1 MPRFLLDDAFAF
13 HPKVVHAG
21 NAAVGAWVRMGTYCA
36 ANLTDG
42 FVPDR
47 IARLIATEDE
57 IRSLIDAGSLLT
69 RSGGY
74 CIHDYLKHQYSKQ
87 EVEEERASARAR
99 MKEKRKPVRPNIGR
113 TSEEVPV
120 GKDRKVSESDSG
132 SEGEGEGGGK
142 LPGSPNANTKALVDR
157 WRSVA
162 EAVLDALNAA
172 RKRVRKSS
180 RGISTSYDSLRH
192 IAERLEAGKSAADCL
207 HVVEVCEAECR
218 DDIGSFKWFDA
229 VSPFIAKNFER
240 KSASDPSVIG
250 VAPKNSRALPQ
261 STSVD
266 NSTRERRLF

>member
-47 IARLIATEDE
+47 IARLIASEDE

-87 EVEEERASARAR
+87 EVEEERASARER
-99 MKEKRKPVRPNIGR
+99 MKEKRKPVRPNKVR

-120 GKDRKVSESDSG
+120 GKDRISESGSG
-132 SEGEGEGGGK
+132 SDGEGAGRGE
-142 LPGSPNANTKALVDR
+142 LPGSPNASTKALVDR

-162 EAVLDALNAA
+162 EAVLDALNAS
-172 RKRVRKSS
+172 RKRVRTSS
-180 RGISTSYDSLRH
+180 RGISKSYDSLRH

-218 DDIGSFKWFDA
+218 DDIGAFKWFDA

-240 KSASDPSVIG
+240 KCASDPTVIG
-250 VAPKNSRALPQ
+250 VAPKNSKSLPQ